1 MMSRVIVRP
10 GRLDDLG
17 AVNRI
22 YNHYIEQTIIT
33 FDVDPWPLEKRA
45 EWFTHYH
52 ETGRHRFLVAEA
64 GGAVAGFATSSA
76 LRPKAAYNTSVE
88 TSVYLDPNQT
98 GMGIGS
104 RLYQALFDSLVAE
117 DVHRAYAGIA
127 LPNLASIKLHLRF
140 GFVPIGTYSEV
151 GRKFGSYHSVQWFEK
166 SLDRQHD
173 LRPL

>member
-1 MMSRVIVRP
+1 AVPLKGGVMMSRVIVRP

-76 LRPKAAYNTSVE
+76 LRPKAAYNTSV
-88 TSVYLDPNQT
+88 
-98 GMGIGS
+98 GIGS

>member
-1 MMSRVIVRP
+1 MSEVIIRP
-10 GRLDDLG
+10 GTEHDLA

-52 ETGRHRFLVAEA
+52 ETGRHRLLVAEA
-64 GGAVAGFATSSA
+64 GGEVTGYATSSP

-88 TSVYLDPNQT
+88 TSVYLDPHRT
-98 GMGIGS
+98 GQGIGRS
-104 RLYQALFDSLVAE
+104 LYQILFEGLAGE

-127 LPNLASIKLHLRF
+127 LPNPVSISLHLRF
-140 GFVPIGTYSEV
+140 GFQPLGIYHEV
-151 GRKFGSYHSVQWFEK
+151 GRKFGRYHSVQWFEK
-166 SLDRQHD
+166 ALAGRA
-173 LRPL
+173 